1 MHVLNAGSRCW
12 WTENDASYYN
22 VDKRTDAIRKGRVMN
37 KASVPF
43 HKIKKEL
50 LSDPAVKAEYDSLD
64 TEYKVISQMIENRA
78 EKDHQA
84 LICELQALSGRN
96 EDNNVEY
103 QEKLKKWYELKRQKI
118 IDMLLPVLISM
129 YGNSVEEII
138 MYEDDELGFV
148 NLAILL
154 SDSDVDTIE
163 NKELIQKEA
172 ERIEMKENLC
182 GNSIMIWTF
191 DYDAFAH
198 HDNMLYDTVRSGHT
212 IYSRL

>member
-1 MHVLNAGSRCW
+1 MS
-12 WTENDASYYN
+12 
-22 VDKRTDAIRKGRVMN
+22 KM
-37 KASVPF
+37 SVPF

-50 LSDPAVKAEYDSLD
+50 LSDPAVKSEYDSLD
-64 TEYKVISQMIENRA
+64 TEYKVISQMIQDGT
-78 EKDHQA
+78 EKDQELQA
-84 LICELQALSGRN
+84 LICELQALSRRN

-118 IDMLLPVLISM
+118 IDMLLPVLISV

-154 SDSDVDTIE
+154 NDSNVDTIE

-172 ERIEMKENLC
+172 ERIEMKESLC
-182 GNSIMIWTF
+182 GDSIMIWIF

-198 HDNMLYDTVRSGHT
+198 HDNMLYDTVRSGRT
-212 IYSRL
+212 IYRRL